1 MAIYGGACGST
12 WIGGGRGFMKG
23 LVIGLGNCLKNV
35 NINERLTLEGKCDTS
50 RWLNKITF
58 C

>member
-1 MAIYGGACGST
+1 
-12 WIGGGRGFMKG
+12 MKG